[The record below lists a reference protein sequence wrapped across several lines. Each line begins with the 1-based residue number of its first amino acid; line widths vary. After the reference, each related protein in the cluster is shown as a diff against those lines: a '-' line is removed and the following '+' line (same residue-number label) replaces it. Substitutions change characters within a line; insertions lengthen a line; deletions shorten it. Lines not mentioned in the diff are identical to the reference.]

1 MAPQETDVIVVVDD
15 EPANLDLI
23 AFLLRSY
30 GYQVWPAADGHQA
43 LEAIALHAPLMVLL
57 DLQLPDIDGCTLA
70 RRLRDDPATATIGIL
85 AVSARVMPGDQE
97 LARDAGCDGYVTKPI
112 DIHLL
117 PACVAS
123 TMTLARAR
131 RVPRN

>member
-1 MAPQETDVIVVVDD
+1 MTPQENDVIVVVDD

-23 AFLLRSY
+23 VFLLRSH
-30 GYQVWPAADGHQA
+30 GYQVWPAPDGQQA
-43 LEAIALHAPLMVLL
+43 LEAIALYAPLLVLL
-57 DLQLPDIDGCTLA
+57 DLQLPDIDGCALA
-70 RRLRDDPATATIGIL
+70 RQLRGDPATATIGIL

-112 DIHLL
+112 DIHRF

-123 TMTLARAR
+123 ALTLARAR
-131 RVPRN
+131 RAS